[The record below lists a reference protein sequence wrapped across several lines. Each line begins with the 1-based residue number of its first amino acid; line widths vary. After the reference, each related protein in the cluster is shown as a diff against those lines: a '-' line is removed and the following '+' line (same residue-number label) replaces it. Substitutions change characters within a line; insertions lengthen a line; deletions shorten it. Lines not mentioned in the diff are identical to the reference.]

1 MKPNR
6 TEFIGINL
14 YYSQDF
20 VDDMRKELERQRK
33 IIRKLDIKNLRL
45 TTTLKEI
52 KIYIDSITWNT
63 SVSNIQDNIWYLLDK
78 EKK

>member
-1 MKPNR
+1 MKD
-6 TEFIGINL
+6 INL
-14 YYSQDF
+14 KYIENKIYIPF
-20 VDDMRKELERQRK
+20 EEHYEILREEVKEK
-33 IIRKLDIKNLRL
+33 IKLKEEIERL